1 MLQSFPAYNALIA
14 KGLIGIEIFN
24 VKDIQVGDQSAANQ
38 LNTFTNI
45 YQGIYSQ
52 NSVTRVYNCTFT
64 NMGSIFILQ
73 NSGTAIL
80 AKGQKNF
87 LYQPSITVGGTGTF
101 MPCTFDNTKRGVEAF
116 NELHVWVVK
125 NTLTKTSQYGL
136 YCHDIRRQT
145 IAVLA
150 NTISNFASPFSF
162 TTGIYLTDCYLTKT
176 TIVSNSVLQRNGQ
189 PGSQVGTGIKVALVT
204 PGQEPVRTSL
214 NTVERTKTG
223 IWYVNLTDKN
233 KVFADSNSVRITKP
247 NASITTNHYGVRLE
261 GCATVRVRYNSIFR
275 NINPTPAIQQRLRGI
290 SFENSSVSLISHN
303 YIQKMGSGIYG
314 WDDCNN
320 SSLVC
325 NTMDRCYAGCNFD
338 GTTGS
343 ANIGDQ
349 VLDQNGNPA
358 PTGNDW
364 FNSGGF
370 DLDGAISPTINWYW
384 NVPHTNP
391 TVGLIPGSLIP
402 GFAILS
408 TNTDACLL
416 PLFSTPIQSLERNQ
430 IAGRPVLNSGTYP
443 NSNQQLY
450 NGSRQAHRQIQK
462 NQNWLNLNTPQD
474 IQFQQ
479 FNSTNQTGTIGQF
492 YVFEEMAAIDSVSVL
507 STTLNPIL
515 GNSIAELNLK
525 AVYEIYN
532 RSWLVGQLEFSSAD
546 SATLYSIAIQSA
558 SDAGDGVYAARVLLN
573 LSVDETNQIS
583 NSRTGLITEL
593 DSDFEHSII
602 VFPNP
607 AKEIL
612 SVEIVNEIET
622 ESYIRITDIQ
632 GKTVAIQAVTQAG
645 VIQIDVT
652 ALDAGLYF
660 VHLIQQNAIV
670 ETKKIEIVR

>member
-1 MLQSFPAYNALIA
+1 
-14 KGLIGIEIFN
+14 

-52 NSVTRVYNCTFT
+52 NSVTLVYNCTFT

-125 NTLTKTSQYGL
+125 NTLIKTSQYGL

-247 NASITTNHYGVRLE
+247 NASITTNHYGIRLE
-261 GCATVRVRYNSIFR
+261 GCATVRVRYN
-275 NINPTPAIQQRLRGI
+275 NILRTGANPTPAIQQRLRGI

-303 YIQKMGSGIYG
+303 YIEKMGSGIYG
-314 WDDCNN
+314 WELCTS

-325 NTMDRCYAGCNFD
+325 NTIDRCYTGCFFS
-338 GTTGS
+338 GGVSTGF
-343 ANIGDQ
+343 AADIGDQ
-349 VLDQNGNPA
+349 VIDPNTNLPA
-358 PTGNDW
+358 PTGNVW
-364 FNSGGF
+364 INSGNS
-370 DLDGAISPTINWYW
+370 DLDGFISPQISWYYDLTLPS
-384 NVPHTNP
+384 NLLLLGSLTNFNNP
-391 TVGLIPGSLIP
+391 TQSSNTNACLIPQ
-402 GFAILS
+402 
-408 TNTDACLL
+408 
-416 PLFSTPIQSLERNQ
+416 FSSPVLEREQN
-430 IAGRPVLNSGTYP
+430 AGRATLQP
-443 NSNQQLY
+443 NSYPAGTQQSFI
-450 NGSRQAHRQIQK
+450 NARQGHRQVRT
-462 NQNWLNLNTPQD
+462 NMNWLNLNTTQD
-474 IQFQQ
+474 VLYQQ
-479 FNSTNQTGTIGQF
+479 FYANSNAGTVGAF
-492 YVFEEMAAIDSVSVL
+492 RNYEEYASVDSLAVISNSL
-507 STTLNPIL
+507 AQIT
-515 GNSIAELNLK
+515 GNSVGEQNLK
-525 AVYEIYN
+525 TVYAIYN
-532 RSWLVGQLEFSSAD
+532 RSWLIGTLEFSAAD
-546 SATLYSIAIQSA
+546 SATLYSIAVQYA
-558 SDAGDGVYAARVLLN
+558 SDAGDAVYAARVLLN
-573 LSVDETNQIS
+573 LEVDEAGQIN
-583 NSRTGLITEL
+583 NSRIGEETATESEIETSL
-593 DSDFEHSII
+593 N

-607 AKEIL
+607 VSDYLTINIGGA
-612 SVEIVNEIET
+612 
-622 ESYIRITDIQ
+622 ESLPQNTFVRITDIQ
-632 GKTVAIQAVTQAG
+632 GKTVAIQSVYSSGSFQ
-645 VIQIDVT
+645 VDLT
-652 ALDAGLYF
+652 ALESGLYF
-660 VHLIQQNAIV
+660 VHLVQDNAII